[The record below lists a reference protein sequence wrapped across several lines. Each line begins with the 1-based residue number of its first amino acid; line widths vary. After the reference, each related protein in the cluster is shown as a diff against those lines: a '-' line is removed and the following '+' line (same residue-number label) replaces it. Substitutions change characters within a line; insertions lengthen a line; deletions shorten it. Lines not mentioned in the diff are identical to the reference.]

1 MMRQTHRHTEKR
13 QTDRDG
19 DRQTEMETDKQ
30 RQRETDRLETLTATP
45 VEAPVTV
52 EINACARVRVVR
64 GYRQRAPVLPPQTK
78 LQNVNTFKLVKFT
91 TVNFTKL

>member
-1 MMRQTHRHTEKR
+1 
-13 QTDRDG
+13 
-19 DRQTEMETDKQ
+19 METDRQRWKQ
-30 RQRETDRLETLTATP
+30 TNRDGERQRETDRLETLTATP

-52 EINACARVRVVR
+52 EINACAWVRVVR